1 MKPVLV
7 ASLVVSLC
15 GALPAVASDDIKV
28 MTLNQYLG
36 GDLGSLIAPAGGDF
50 NAAVVAILEQIAATD
65 FPARV
70 ERQAREI
77 ARRKPHLIGLQEVLA
92 LSCSDFDSADEH
104 GCEDPTIAHA
114 FRDYLDETLDALAA
128 QGADY
133 HDVAI
138 VENLDLSSIQIPLFP
153 PGLPFFVDGVPAF
166 LVAIDRD
173 VILARTDVGAVATDL
188 DCAIPSEDGCN
199 YQFVLGV
206 EVPIPPDPIQVS
218 FERGFVGVDVT
229 VDSKSYRFVN
239 THLEIRE
246 PVPRQFQCEQA
257 AELIE
262 TLADTPAGLSL
273 IVVGDLN
280 SLPRRRTRHGTFAT
294 AGALHPGGSGS
305 ALYAVRRCGLYG
317 HLDTPPRRPCRL
329 HLLPGT
335 GPPEQALHARRADR
349 LHLLRGAAGQG
360 QAGEGRGR
368 QRRRQDPAARTAA
381 LALRPRRRR
390 RYPAVRAHAGG
401 SMRSPAALWVQR
413 SSSSRWL
420 VRLVCHLEETLLAG
434 IELGPGHQRI
444 ATDRLWLE
452 NRMPA
457 SRHP

>member
-138 VENLDLSSIQIPLFP
+138 VENLDLRSIQIPLFP

-280 SLPRRRTRHGTFAT
+280 SSPEDEPVTGPLQLPEPCTQEAVVPPYMQFVDAGYTDIWTLRPGDLAGFTCCQAPDLRNRRSTLDERIDFIFSAEPPAKVRQARVV
-294 AGALHPGGSGS
+294 GASV
-305 ALYAVRRCGLYG
+305 A
-317 HLDTPPRRPCRL
+317 DKTPPPGPRL
-329 HLLPGT
+329 WPSDHGGVVAILQFERML
-335 GPPEQALHARRADR
+335 
-349 LHLLRGAAGQG
+349 
-360 QAGEGRGR
+360 
-368 QRRRQDPAARTAA
+368 AAR
-381 LALRPRRRR
+381 
-390 RYPAVRAHAGG
+390 
-401 SMRSPAALWVQR
+401 
-413 SSSSRWL
+413 
-420 VRLVCHLEETLLAG
+420 
-434 IELGPGHQRI
+434 
-444 ATDRLWLE
+444 
-452 NRMPA
+452 
-457 SRHP
+457 

>member
-138 VENLDLSSIQIPLFP
+138 VENLDLRSIQIPLFP

-280 SLPRRRTRHGTFAT
+280 SSPEDEPVTGPLQLPEPCTQEAVVPPYMQFVDAGYTDIWTLRPGDLAGFTCCQAPDLRNRRSTLDERIDFIFSAEPPAKVRQARVV
-294 AGALHPGGSGS
+294 GASV
-305 ALYAVRRCGLYG
+305 A
-317 HLDTPPRRPCRL
+317 DKTPPPGPRL
-329 HLLPGT
+329 WPSDHGGVVATLQFERML
-335 GPPEQALHARRADR
+335 
-349 LHLLRGAAGQG
+349 
-360 QAGEGRGR
+360 
-368 QRRRQDPAARTAA
+368 AAR
-381 LALRPRRRR
+381 
-390 RYPAVRAHAGG
+390 
-401 SMRSPAALWVQR
+401 
-413 SSSSRWL
+413 
-420 VRLVCHLEETLLAG
+420 
-434 IELGPGHQRI
+434 
-444 ATDRLWLE
+444 
-452 NRMPA
+452 
-457 SRHP
+457 